1 MKGKE
6 MSESFASID
15 TNDEEDC
22 NCWEEYG
29 ELCQP
34 CEDYAEDQHTDLLI
48 GYYQEW
54 SRGID

>member
-1 MKGKE
+1 MLDNIV
-6 MSESFASID
+6 SID
-15 TNDEEDC
+15 TDDEEDC
-22 NCWEEYG
+22 NCWEEFG

-34 CEDYAEDQHTDLLI
+34 CRDYLEDQHTDLLI